1 MDLQDGM
8 ATVAESRGKK
18 GGPAEPAV
26 SARLIRHWAAL
37 FRLAW
42 PVMLSRAGVLVLAMA
57 DVVMVGRYDTL
68 ALAQLS
74 LGVAVFIPV
83 LVAGIGCLVGIVS
96 VTARGHGAGAT
107 DLAQVALRGLWWSV
121 LVGAIATVPVL
132 FGGTILSLIGQAPE
146 LADGGGAVA
155 RMLAAGAFFQI
166 VYVGASF
173 YLEGTGRT
181 KPGLVAMAAANVANI
196 GLNAVLIGGG
206 LGMPAMGAEGAALA
220 TTLARLLMAVGL
232 VVWMLRLP
240 EFDGLRRAA
249 LRPWGPGG
257 WAAGGEM
264 RRIGLAGGAA
274 YFFETFAFAALAQAA
289 GLIGTTA
296 LAAYTILHNIEATV
310 FMIALGLS
318 VATAVR
324 VGQAVGAGDGAEARL
339 IGIAGLSAAMAL
351 IGGIG
356 LVLLAFAPQVTA
368 FYSSDAALIARAAPL
383 FAILAVTMIFDAGQV
398 VMGQSTRA
406 LGDGWG
412 TTLAF
417 FIAFWLVM
425 VPVSLALAFLTP
437 LAEAGLFI
445 GTGIGCLAALVLL
458 GRRFLRLIDRAG
470 A

>member
-1 MDLQDGM
+1 MSTHTERAPGDR
-8 ATVAESRGKK
+8 RGA
-18 GGPAEPAV
+18 PFAV
-26 SARLIRHWAAL
+26 RLSAHWRAL

-42 PVMLSRAGVLVLAMA
+42 PVMLSRAGVLLLSMA

-83 LVAGIGCLVGIVS
+83 LVAGIGCCVGIVS
-96 VTARGHGAGAT
+96 VVARAHGSGAR
-107 DLAQVALRGLWWSV
+107 DLPEMALRGLWWAA

-132 FGGTILSLIGQAPE
+132 FGGAVLRLIGQTPE
-146 LADGGGAVA
+146 LAEGGGAVA
-155 RMLAAGAFFQI
+155 RLLAAGVFLQV

-173 YLEGTGRT
+173 YLEATGRP
-181 KPGLVAMAAANVANI
+181 KPGLVAMAAANVANL
-196 GLNAVLIGGG
+196 GLNWLLIGGA
-206 LGMPAMGAEGAALA
+206 LGAPEMGAEGAALA
-220 TTLARLLMAVGL
+220 TTLARLLMTVGL

-240 EFDGLRRAA
+240 EFAGLRAKA
-249 LRPWGPGG
+249 LTRWGPGG
-257 WAAGGEM
+257 WAAGREM
-264 RRIGLAGGAA
+264 RRIGIAGGAA

-324 VGQAVGAGDGAEARL
+324 VGQAVGAGDRAEARL
-339 IGIAGLSAAMAL
+339 IGFAGLSAAMIL
-351 IGGIG
+351 IGLLG
-356 LVLLAFAPQVTA
+356 LVLLAVAPQVTA
-368 FYSSDAALIARAAPL
+368 VYTTDTALIARATPL
-383 FAILAVTMIFDAGQV
+383 FAILAITMIFDAGQV

-412 TTLAF
+412 TTLVF

-445 GTGIGCLAALVLL
+445 GTGIGCAAALLLL
-458 GRRFLRLIDRAG
+458 GRRFLRLVDRQA